1 MSFVQDFTGG
11 LNNKLNPI
19 RILDNQ
25 GQVFENIDIVS
36 NCLTSLKEAKAI
48 DKASDKSPYF
58 FKDNWSFSDRST
70 SYARLL
76 GLAYRAYNNKLE
88 KTNDGKNWVNMW
100 IEPPEEAPGVTAGE
114 LYEYIEGENKDDDD
128 EDKVTPTEG
137 FYGKD
142 IIYMYTYYNS
152 KDGSESFTSPYTSPI
167 EIGKIVGESP
177 NEHQHRGRALVS
189 VVASKDPQI
198 DKIRIYRM
206 GGGILQFVLAKEVD
220 NITEVY
226 IDTTTND
233 QLGEQCKTLSYTE
246 PPQVNYITA
255 YYALLFGV
263 RTDQTNII
271 QYSDEAEP
279 LVWNPLNY
287 IVFDELVI
295 GLGASSLGLLVFT
308 EYRVYIIYGTSPAEF
323 QRYLLYDNVG
333 CISHNSIQAYKGS
346 VIWQA
351 QDGIYMFDG
360 SNCTNLTLMT
370 LKSFENI
377 ISSCIYDEC
386 YYGLFENGNIIT
398 IDFKFQQ
405 SPIMIILDTF
415 EGIYAAKNRVY
426 GVKNNQLYEI
436 VGSDTYRTLHWR
448 SKAFNENAVTVQK
461 NYKYIQ
467 IYVKGDFI
475 FKCYTD
481 GRLAAEVK
489 LKEGY
494 NEVKLQQDLRLGYI
508 LELELEGKGQV
519 LELAYS
525 FESRLQSKGV

>member
-19 RILDNQ
+19 KILDNQ
-25 GQVFENIDIVS
+25 GQIFENVDIIS
-36 NCLTSLKEAKAI
+36 NCLTSLKEAKVI

-76 GLAYRAYNNKLE
+76 GLAYRAYNDKLE
-88 KTNDGKNWVNMW
+88 KTSDGKNWVNMW
-100 IEPPEEAPGVTAGE
+100 IEPPQEAPEVTKGE
-114 LYEYIEGENKDDDD
+114 DYPDGD
-128 EDKVTPTEG
+128 ETPYGFYGEG
-137 FYGKD
+137 FY
-142 IIYMYTYYNS
+142 YCYTYYNS
-152 KDGSESFTSPYTSPI
+152 TDGNESAPSPYFSGEDGNGI
-167 EIGKIVGESP
+167 NIGSVIGEKP
-177 NEHQHRGRALVS
+177 NEHWVKGRALVS
-189 VVASKDPQI
+189 VKASKDSQI
-198 DKIRIYRM
+198 DKIRIYRQ
-206 GGGILQFVLAKEVD
+206 GGGLINMQLTKEVE
-220 NITEVY
+220 NKTEVY
-226 IDTTTND
+226 IDNSTADTVTQINQ
-233 QLGEQCKTLSYTE
+233 QLETLGYIAPPEVSY
-246 PPQVNYITA
+246 ICA

-263 RTDQTNII
+263 SKKRSNII
-271 QYSDEAEP
+271 YFSNEANP
-279 LVWNPLNY
+279 LIWDPLNY
-287 IVFDELVI
+287 IIFDEPVV
-295 GLGASSLGLLVFT
+295 GFGASSLGLLVFT

-333 CISHNSIQAYKGS
+333 CISHQSIQAYKGS

-370 LKSFENI
+370 LKSFDEKI
-377 ISSCIYDEC
+377 ISSCFYDEC
-386 YYGLFENGNIIT
+386 YYGLFENGDIIT

-405 SPIMIILDTF
+405 RPVMIILDTF
-415 EGIYAAKNRVY
+415 EGIHAAKNRVY
-426 GVKNNQLYEI
+426 GVKEGQLYEI
-436 VGSDTYRTLHWR
+436 VGGEGYRNLHWR

-467 IYVKGDFI
+467 IYVKGDFA
-475 FKCYTD
+475 FRCYTD
-481 GRLAAEVK
+481 RRLAAEVK

-494 NEVKLQQDLRLGYI
+494 NEVKLQQDLRLGYT
-508 LELELEGKGQV
+508 LELELYGKGQV